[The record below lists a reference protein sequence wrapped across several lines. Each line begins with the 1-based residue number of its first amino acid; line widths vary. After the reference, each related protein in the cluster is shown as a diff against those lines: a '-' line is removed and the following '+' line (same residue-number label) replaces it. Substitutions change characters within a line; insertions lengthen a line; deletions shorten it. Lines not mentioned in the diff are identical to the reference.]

1 MRTQL
6 AMADDKKGP
15 EEDVQGL
22 DDDGAEETLKLMS
35 QENQPYVVTKKV
47 AMMSELVKTMM
58 EGGELRAARA
68 LRRAG

>member
-1 MRTQL
+1 
-6 AMADDKKGP
+6 MADDKKGP

-58 EGGELRAARA
+58 EGGEWRATRT